1 MSKRE
6 TSRKKM
12 EQIAKNLLD
21 KQKSYKDMI
30 SGFFSKNNEY
40 DIDLENNK
48 EKDDNEETKKDKIYI
63 AKISYEKYLSNKKFN
78 EENELIVKQNTIP
91 NKKNSNDEL
100 KFCTNIN
107 TSLTDYYYCFK
118 KNNIRVNSLVD
129 DENEKNNDLT
139 LKSNNNKQN
148 TNSNKNDISKDDD
161 SYLLKFLNNV
171 DTKINEE
178 INLEEY
184 NIIYKI
190 YKSLMNN
197 FNFNSG
203 QNNNNIDNNTLN
215 VIQFL
220 SEEAIKFIING
231 KINILL
237 KYFNY
242 SIDIMKFIFYQ
253 IYIFLS
259 ILYIDETKDFTES
272 YQMSF
277 KTALLYSSQNYNLLL
292 NIISNPSHFT
302 NQEIKTTKSFVCRN
316 KIIYSILKTLSMRN
330 NSISSINNIIFNNT
344 EPRTF
349 DNNEESIDLYKTT
362 FKLIEEIETETKLN
376 KTKEIKNNIYNKLKL
391 FLVNLNKNEYLTN
404 KMTSIEQKQDND
416 NIDIN
421 LETML
426 NEVNSE
432 EEISTQKIFTL
443 PLPKNEEKEYKYTIF
458 IELDETVVHYYEE
471 GENYF
476 VKVRQGTD
484 DFLSTMNEF
493 CEIIIVSTSSKEY
506 TDIILENLNKDKKR
520 INTAIY
526 KDICDSNNLILD
538 LRKINRDIKKCIF
551 ICHDKN
557 DFFKAPES
565 NIIELKEFNGEEQDK
580 EIVFLQVELM
590 KLKIGMDDIRDII
603 KEINNTLEKKR
614 NNEKEDDMENVEQR
628 E

>member
-1 MSKRE
+1 
-6 TSRKKM
+6 
-12 EQIAKNLLD
+12 
-21 KQKSYKDMI
+21 
-30 SGFFSKNNEY
+30 
-40 DIDLENNK
+40 
-48 EKDDNEETKKDKIYI
+48 
-63 AKISYEKYLSNKKFN
+63 
-78 EENELIVKQNTIP
+78 
-91 NKKNSNDEL
+91 
-100 KFCTNIN
+100 
-107 TSLTDYYYCFK
+107 
-118 KNNIRVNSLVD
+118 
-129 DENEKNNDLT
+129 
-139 LKSNNNKQN
+139 
-148 TNSNKNDISKDDD
+148 
-161 SYLLKFLNNV
+161 
-171 DTKINEE
+171 
-178 INLEEY
+178 
-184 NIIYKI
+184 
-190 YKSLMNN
+190 
-197 FNFNSG
+197 
-203 QNNNNIDNNTLN
+203 
-215 VIQFL
+215 
-220 SEEAIKFIING
+220 
-231 KINILL
+231 
-237 KYFNY
+237 
-242 SIDIMKFIFYQ
+242 
-253 IYIFLS
+253 
-259 ILYIDETKDFTES
+259 
-272 YQMSF
+272 
-277 KTALLYSSQNYNLLL
+277 
-292 NIISNPSHFT
+292 
-302 NQEIKTTKSFVCRN
+302 
-316 KIIYSILKTLSMRN
+316 MRN
-330 NSISSINNIIFNNT
+330 NSISSNNNIIFNNT

-443 PLPKNEEKEYKYTIF
+443 PLPKNEDKEFKYTIF
-458 IELDETVVHYYEE
+458 IELDETIVHYYEE

-506 TDIILENLNKDKKR
+506 TDIILENLNKDKKL

-526 KDICDSNNLILD
+526 KDICDTNNLILD
-538 LRKINRDIKKCIF
+538 FRKINRDIKKCIF